1 VRSGFGSELQPL
13 VVGRFRVGGLVVQLS
28 GEARAL
34 EAIERAWAPF
44 ADAGSPEAEVAL
56 EVDPSR
62 PRARAPVAMPEVRAG
77 AVSAASFEAEISGDG
92 RTARVRGA
100 DERYGVESALKVLLA
115 ARLAEAGGL
124 LVHGVAL
131 AWQGR
136 AALFTGPSGA
146 GKSTLAAL
154 GRRAGLE
161 VLADELVAV
170 WPGWRVEGTPWNE
183 GAAASAV
190 LAGVGT
196 LAWAESARL
205 ERAPAA
211 GVVRVLAGNVLLP
224 DPGAD
229 GKARAFRAQAALMNA
244 VRPWA
249 LWFAQDGDVGGVLRE
264 ALGA

>member
-1 VRSGFGSELQPL
+1 M
-13 VVGRFRVGGLVVQLS
+13 QLS
-28 GEARAL
+28 GQARAL
-34 EAIERAWAPF
+34 EAIARAWAGF
-44 ADAGSPEAEVAL
+44 AVDGDAEAEVAL

-62 PRARAPVAMPEVRAG
+62 PRAEAPVAMPEVRSEG
-77 AVSAASFEAEISGDG
+77 GRVTVEAASFRAEISG
-92 RTARVRGA
+92 RSARVWGA
-100 DERYGVESALKVLLA
+100 DERFGVESALKVLLA

-131 AWQGR
+131 AWRGR

-154 GRRAGLE
+154 GKRAGLE

-170 WPGWRVEGTPWNE
+170 RPGWRVEGTPWNE
-183 GAAASAV
+183 GVAGSAA

-196 LAWAESARL
+196 LAWAEAARL

-211 GVVRVLAGNVLLP
+211 AVVRVLAGNVLLP
-224 DPGAD
+224 DPGAE

-244 VRPWA
+244 VQPWT
-249 LWFAQDGDVGGVLRE
+249 LWFAKDGDVGDVLRE
-264 ALGA
+264 ALEA